1 MSEKSYGIFRFEKRH
16 WNALK
21 NIEREANR
29 SVSDRGGFVKSM
41 IDWDKTEKN
50 YWLKRTDN
58 WSMAVDELVERYGAR
73 RRNDSVCLID
83 SLYTASPD
91 WIEGLSPD
99 DQERY
104 FNDCVDFHVR
114 HFCSGRKDLLINAVV
129 HRDETSI
136 HLAVASVPLIF
147 AGKKREKW
155 RLNAKKICGN
165 QMDYRKKQELFY
177 EEVGRKWGLEHHV
190 VKEVSHRRHTK
201 ANMWYAEEMRQ
212 VVKEMNDTMDKMVAE
227 FDKEKQH
234 IDDYIAAAQHEED
247 RLLQNLV
254 DNERDI
260 KSLVVREWTILQ
272 KEHPEVAQVIRAR
285 NVELKKSGQD
295 KGYLPQSSGRPREVR
310 GREHDR

>member
-29 SVSDRGGFVKSM
+29 SVSDRGGFSKSM
-41 IDWDKTEKN
+41 IDWDRTGKN

-58 WSMAVDELVERYGAR
+58 WSLAVDELVERYGAR

-99 DQERY
+99 DQERF

-114 HFCSGRKDLLINAVV
+114 HFCSGRRDLLINAVV

-147 AGKKREKW
+147 AGKKTEKW

-165 QMDYRKKQELFY
+165 QMDYRRKQELFY
-177 EEVGRKWGLEHHV
+177 QEVGKKWHLDHHII
-190 VKEVSHRRHTK
+190 KEDSHRRHVK
-201 ANMWYAEEMRQ
+201 AGLWYAEEMRK
-212 VVKEMNDTMDKMVAE
+212 VVKEMDDTMDKMVTE
-227 FDKEKQH
+227 FDKDKKY
-234 IDDYIAAAQHEED
+234 IDDYIAAAQREEE
-247 RLLQNLV
+247 RMLQNLV
-254 DNERDI
+254 DEEGA
-260 KSLVVREWTILQ
+260 KSLIVREWTILQ
-272 KEHPEVAQVIRAR
+272 HEHPELAEEIHRR
-285 NVELKKSGQD
+285 NLELKQSGQD
-295 KGYLPQSSGRPREVR
+295 KGLPKSSGRPKNVRE
-310 GREHDR
+310 RERDR